1 MQNKLRNEKNKK
13 VRKIS
18 NYTEL
23 LFILASAFSGY
34 VLICSLVFLVGI
46 SVGNAGFAITI
57 KFL

>member
-23 LFILASAFSGY
+23 LIILAST
-34 VLICSLVFLVGI
+34 LVDMF
-46 SVGNAGFAITI
+46 
-57 KFL
+57 